1 MNPFANWSAAD
12 VDAHNARVNPKKILV
27 LPDNPEPVD
36 LESKLHQ
43 QIIDYCDAQWPR
55 WKYIRARM
63 DKRSTIG
70 NGVHDFTI
78 FAPGRVICVECKA
91 RNEKLRDDQQ
101 IWKKELE
108 MLGIEVHVVRNL
120 EEFLKVASDPDRLSM
135 AVAAFEKIIAMQPC
149 IDGGGCFYPMHD
161 GDGEYIGEQNVD
173 PLEVI
178 QGMSQIAQEFLQ
190 AVKQ

>member
-27 LPDNPEPVD
+27 LPDNPEPID
-36 LESKLHQ
+36 LESKLHG
-43 QIIDYCDAQWPR
+43 QIINHCDAQWPP

-108 MLGIEVHVVRNL
+108 MLGIEVHVVRNT
-120 EEFLKVASDPDRLSM
+120 EEFLQV
-135 AVAAFEKIIAMQPC
+135 
-149 IDGGGCFYPMHD
+149 
-161 GDGEYIGEQNVD
+161 
-173 PLEVI
+173 
-178 QGMSQIAQEFLQ
+178 
-190 AVKQ
+190 VKQYCE